1 MEQSGDPLFAV
12 NRRYAIINK
21 AHVQR
26 FQTPYKWVGNPLLK
40 LEVVKENIR
49 EFEKLMMEG

>member
-1 MEQSGDPLFAV
+1 MEQSGDPVFAV

-26 FQTPYKWVGNPLLK
+26 FQTPYVWVGNPLLK

-49 EFEKLMMEG
+49 EFEKWMVG